1 MFTINIHSMGNDP
14 NANLRALS
22 IIILK
27 LIHER
32 EDGEDILISIKTY
45 LFSKKFDLSIISK
58 FP

>member
-1 MFTINIHSMGNDP
+1 MFTINIHSLGNDP
-14 NANLRALS
+14 NANLRAFS

-45 LFSKKFDLSIISK
+45 LFSDKFDLSTICS